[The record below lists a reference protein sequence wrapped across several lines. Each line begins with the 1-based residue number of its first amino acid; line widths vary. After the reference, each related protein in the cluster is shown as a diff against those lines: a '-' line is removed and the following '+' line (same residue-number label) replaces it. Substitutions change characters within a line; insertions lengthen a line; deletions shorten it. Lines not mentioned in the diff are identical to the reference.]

1 MIVSDHHRL
10 IAETLM
16 RVVGGEISRLIINI
30 PPGYSKAIDVDTPMW
45 TKDGWKKASE
55 ITTLDYLLGSDGNF
69 TKVVGVFPQGIKKSY
84 KVQFNDGSSLVTCSD
99 HNWAVRLRDNTEKWQ
114 SPFRKKTTGQISN
127 DLLCGDGRLKWQ
139 IPIVGK
145 NKDGVSLPID
155 PYLFGC
161 WLGDGHSHYAAITTM
176 DDEIKNAFIA
186 AGHELKEYKHQ
197 NGGRSKTYGILGG
210 FHSFLKSYNL
220 YKNKHIPDIFYKA
233 NYLDKIA
240 LLQGIFDTDGCV
252 ATANGQQSFTSSFPR
267 LASDVKKLLTMVGGT
282 YNARTNK
289 TTHKDSYYIN
299 FKAPVGECLF
309 RLSRKTKLINKRKE
323 CNKPKR
329 FIKDISEV
337 SERNQVCFS
346 VEAEDHLFCAGEDF
360 IITHNTEMAVISF
373 IAYGLAIDPQNRF
386 MHLSYSDSLAL
397 QNSTVV
403 RDIVTSEEYQKMWP
417 VRIKADDNSK
427 KKWWSDQN
435 GGVYATSAGGQVT
448 GFRAGHIKD
457 GFSGALVI
465 DDPTKPDDADYEERK
480 KVNTRFNETIKSRL
494 AHEGV
499 PIVVIM
505 QRIHPMDLSGYLLRG
520 GSGEKWHHLNLP
532 VIIDSKQPYPKD
544 YTHGIQIKHKLKD
557 GWLWSVKHNDAHKLS
572 LRSHKRAYF
581 AQYMQSPEEY
591 KIDGALWDQSTID
604 KYRVHKISLDDL
616 VRIVVAV
623 DPSGDDGEDD
633 STADEIGIGVVGRT
647 KDGHYYVLND
657 STMHGSP
664 SQWGAKC
671 VEVYNRFEADIIV
684 AEKNFGG
691 AMVKHTIRSVAGG
704 QKVAYKDVTASRGKM
719 VRAEPISALYEQG
732 LVHHVGNFYELEN
745 ELTSYNGK
753 GKSPNRLDWVCW
765 GIAELSSRVT
775 NDISIPETSLF

>member
-1 MIVSDHHRL
+1 MTISSAIIDQARKLECELDYLYFVRYFFKHRFNSRMIISDHHKL
-10 IAETLM
+10 MAETLM
-16 RVVGGEISRLIINI
+16 KVVTGEITRLIINV
-30 PPGYSKAIDVDTPMW
+30 PPGYSK
-45 TKDGWKKASE
+45 SE
-55 ITTLDYLLGSDGNF
+55 L
-69 TKVVGVFPQGIKKSY
+69 
-84 KVQFNDGSSLVTCSD
+84 
-99 HNWAVRLRDNTEKWQ
+99 
-114 SPFRKKTTGQISN
+114 
-127 DLLCGDGRLKWQ
+127 
-139 IPIVGK
+139 
-145 NKDGVSLPID
+145 
-155 PYLFGC
+155 
-161 WLGDGHSHYAAITTM
+161 
-176 DDEIKNAFIA
+176 
-186 AGHELKEYKHQ
+186 
-197 NGGRSKTYGILGG
+197 
-210 FHSFLKSYNL
+210 
-220 YKNKHIPDIFYKA
+220 
-233 NYLDKIA
+233 
-240 LLQGIFDTDGCV
+240 
-252 ATANGQQSFTSSFPR
+252 
-267 LASDVKKLLTMVGGT
+267 
-282 YNARTNK
+282 
-289 TTHKDSYYIN
+289 
-299 FKAPVGECLF
+299 
-309 RLSRKTKLINKRKE
+309 
-323 CNKPKR
+323 
-329 FIKDISEV
+329 
-337 SERNQVCFS
+337 
-346 VEAEDHLFCAGEDF
+346 
-360 IITHNTEMAVISF
+360 AVISF

-403 RDIVTSEEYQKMWP
+403 RDIVTSEEFQKMWP

-427 KKWWSDQN
+427 KKWWTDQN

-448 GFRAGHIKD
+448 GFRAGHIKN
-457 GFSGALVI
+457 GFSGALII

-505 QRIHPMDLSGYLLRG
+505 QRIHSMDLSGYLLRG

-557 GWLWSVKHNDAHKLS
+557 GWLWSVKHNDSHKLS

-581 AQYMQSPEEY
+581 AQYMQSPEDY

-753 GKSPNRLDWVCW
+753 GKSPNRMDWIVW
-765 GIAELSSRVT
+765 GLSELSSRVT